1 MFTINFI
8 LWLLG
13 LGVVAV
19 SLWLLFDEHLYLQVR
34 ANFRPS
40 NWEFFSC
47 GKKNIAMAYCDDLVK
62 NISNLQTM
70 SDQRTDYYLGTY
82 IILGIGSLVIIPI

>member
-1 MFTINFI
+1 MAATRVSRFFSLHHQTQSLVKPHPQFLVFTINFI

-34 ANFRPS
+34 ANFRP
-40 NWEFFSC
+40 NYWEFFLV
-47 GKKNIAMAYCDDLVK
+47 GKKEYSNGIYCDDLVK
-62 NISNLQTM
+62 KF
-70 SDQRTDYYLGTY
+70 
-82 IILGIGSLVIIPI
+82 